1 MTPVGPAVRQELF
14 RICPGE
20 HPSLSGRFRKR
31 TTMYDTLTRYIA
43 IALAGSAGAVL
54 RYVVATLVSR
64 FNFRFPLGTFIINIT
79 GSMFLGLFLTY
90 ITRPSVSDTTRLA
103 IGVGF
108 VGAYTTFS
116 TYMWESNKLAQ
127 DDGATFLALANIIG

>member
-1 MTPVGPAVRQELF
+1 
-14 RICPGE
+14 
-20 HPSLSGRFRKR
+20 
-31 TTMYDTLTRYIA
+31 MYETLIRYLA

-54 RYVVATLVSR
+54 RYVLATQISR

-79 GSMFLGLFLTY
+79 GSMFLGWFLTFV
-90 ITRPSVSDTTRLA
+90 TRHNISDTTRLA

-116 TYMWESNKLAQ
+116 TYMFESNRLLEEGAGYLAMLNLI
-127 DDGATFLALANIIG
+127 GSLVVGLLAVRLGIMMARGN